1 MNGFNLI
8 EQRLLNEF
16 QHDFPLI
23 KRPYL
28 AIGNKLGITEDE
40 VITRLTHLSA
50 QGVVS
55 RVGPVFSPGCI
66 GVSTLAALAVP
77 VENLDDIASWIN
89 ALPEVNHNYQR
100 EHTYNLWFVVAAL
113 DQPRLNAVL
122 EKINQYVGLPMLV
135 LPMLEPFHIDLG
147 FDLHGQCGAYPRVS
161 ASTSAITLDAAQT
174 ALVAELQSGIKLEY
188 QPFAS
193 LNTDVNLDEDA
204 IIRQVTNWC
213 DEGVIKRFGVVVRHH
228 ELGYREN
235 AMVVWD
241 VPDDQVSA
249 IGRLA
254 AQQEGVTLCYRRP
267 RQLPD
272 WPFNLFCMVHGTN
285 RQVVLEQIN
294 TLAKNTR
301 LADFQMQILFSCR
314 RFKQQGARY
323 VANGRN

>member
-77 VENLDDIASWIN
+77 VENIDEIASWIN

-113 DQPRLNAVL
+113 NQPGLNAVL

-135 LPMLEPFHIDLG
+135 LPM
-147 FDLHGQCGAYPRVS
+147 
-161 ASTSAITLDAAQT
+161 
-174 ALVAELQSGIKLEY
+174 QS
-188 QPFAS
+188 
-193 LNTDVNLDEDA
+193 
-204 IIRQVTNWC
+204 
-213 DEGVIKRFGVVVRHH
+213 
-228 ELGYREN
+228 
-235 AMVVWD
+235 
-241 VPDDQVSA
+241 
-249 IGRLA
+249 
-254 AQQEGVTLCYRRP
+254 
-267 RQLPD
+267 
-272 WPFNLFCMVHGTN
+272 
-285 RQVVLEQIN
+285 
-294 TLAKNTR
+294 KNH
-301 LADFQMQILFSCR
+301 L
-314 RFKQQGARY
+314 
-323 VANGRN
+323 